1 MSGTKLQT
9 DAVKKMVWIIWQ
21 LKYLKFSLGI
31 TKHVK
36 ISTMNNTFTLF
47 GHLHTWPFK
56 KQKNPQSTLDE
67 WFSFQIITQTCKMFF
82 IFFPFVR
89 IKKVF
94 LIVTLLIQWCIVKQ
108 TNLCARHLKQL
119 YQGVFFNFFAFGLLL
134 RDALD
139 NYTGLQK
146 KNSTAWDISDKFY
159 GFF

>member
-47 GHLHTWPFK
+47 GHLHTRPFK
-56 KQKNPQSTLDE
+56 KQKNPAKYLRWMVLISKHYSNLQNVLHFLSLCVD
-67 WFSFQIITQTCKMFF
+67 
-82 IFFPFVR
+82 
-89 IKKVF
+89 KKVF

-159 GFF
+159 GVF